1 QAGSRDME
9 LASAHLHKGQVPWGG
24 LLLTASLLASW
35 SPATTAEV
43 TIEAVPPQVAE
54 DNNVLLLVHNLPL
67 ALGAFA
73 WYKGN
78 TTAIDKEIARFVPNS
93 NMNFTGQAYS
103 GREII
108 YSNGSLL
115 FQMITMKDMGV
126 YTLDMTDENYRRTQ
140 ATVRFHV
147 HPILLKPNI
156 TSNNSNP
163 VEGDDSVSLT
173 CDSYTDPDNINYLWS
188 RNGESLSEGDRLKL
202 SEGNRT
208 LTLLNVTRNDTGPY
222 VCETRNPVSVNRSDP
237 FSLNIIY
244 GPDTPII
251 SPSDIYLHPG
261 SNLNLSCHAASNPPA
276 QYFWLINEK
285 PHASSQELFIP
296 NITTNNSGT
305 YTCFVNN
312 SVTGLSRTTVKNITV
327 LEPVTQPFLQV
338 TNTTVKELDSVTL
351 TCLSN
356 DIGANIQ
363 WLFNSQ
369 SLQLTERMTLSQ
381 NNSILRID
389 PIKREDAGEY
399 QCEISNPVSVR
410 RSNSIKLDII
420 FDPTQGGLSDG
431 AIAGIVIG
439 VVAGVALIAGLAY
452 FLYSRKSG
460 GSGSF

>member
-1 QAGSRDME
+1 ME

-35 SPATTAEV
+35 SPPTTGQV
-43 TIEAVPPQVAE
+43 TIEAMPPQVAE
-54 DNNVLLLVHNLPL
+54 DNDVLLLVHNLTQRL
-67 ALGAFA
+67 ASFA
-73 WYKGN
+73 WFKEN
-78 TTAIDKEIARFVPNS
+78 TISTNNEITRFVTATNETI
-93 NMNFTGQAYS
+93 TGPAYS

-108 YSNGSLL
+108 YRNGSLL
-115 FQMITMKDMGV
+115 IQRVTKNYMGV
-126 YTLDMTDENYRRTQ
+126 YILEMTDERYRRTE
-140 ATVRFHV
+140 ATVQFHV
-147 HPILLKPNI
+147 YPLLLKSNI

-173 CDSYTDPDNINYLWS
+173 CESYTDPDDITYLWS

-312 SVTGLSRTTVKNITV
+312 SVTGLNRTTVKNITV
-327 LEPVTQPFLQV
+327 LEPLSKPTLKV

-351 TCLSN
+351 TCVLN
-356 DIGANIQ
+356 DIGANIR

-381 NNSILRID
+381 NDSILRID

-399 QCEISNPVSVR
+399 QCEISNPVSVEI
-410 RSNSIKLDII
+410 SNSIKMDVLWEVTSEISQSTNPQP
-420 FDPTQGGLSDG
+420 PTTIGLLLTTLLTRWMTSHT
-431 AIAGIVIG
+431 
-439 VVAGVALIAGLAY
+439 L
-452 FLYSRKSG
+452 S
-460 GSGSF
+460 